1 MKHDYTT
8 NPIIL
13 YIYKELDLFSKLEL
27 EFAME
32 DDSTL
37 LENYN
42 FIRKGF
48 DSLPKVTFSPSR
60 KSLDSILAYSQ
71 SVEA

>member
-1 MKHDYTT
+1 MKHDYTA
-8 NPIIL
+8 NSIIL

-32 DDSTL
+32 EDSTL
-37 LENYN
+37 LKNYN
-42 FIRKGF
+42 FLRKGF

-60 KSLDSILAYSQ
+60 QSLDRILAYSQ